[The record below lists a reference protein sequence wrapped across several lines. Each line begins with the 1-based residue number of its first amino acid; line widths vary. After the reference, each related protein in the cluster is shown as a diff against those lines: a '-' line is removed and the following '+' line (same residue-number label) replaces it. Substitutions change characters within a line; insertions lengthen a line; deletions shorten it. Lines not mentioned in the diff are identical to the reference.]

1 MAAIGIADASPL
13 IAPTHVNGLGW
24 LKALFGQVLMSE
36 EVMAE
41 VLSKG
46 HPAREESIKAAICS
60 GWLRGFSLLDERGW
74 SLVTT
79 DSSHQRNSLREALLE
94 PSRWAGLLI

>member
-1 MAAIGIADASPL
+1 
-13 IAPTHVNGLGW
+13 

-60 GWLRGFSLLDERGW
+60 GWLRGFSLLDEPGW
-74 SLVTT
+74 SLSPPIAAT
-79 DSSHQRNSLREALLE
+79 SGIRSARHCSNPA
-94 PSRWAGLLI
+94 AGLGF